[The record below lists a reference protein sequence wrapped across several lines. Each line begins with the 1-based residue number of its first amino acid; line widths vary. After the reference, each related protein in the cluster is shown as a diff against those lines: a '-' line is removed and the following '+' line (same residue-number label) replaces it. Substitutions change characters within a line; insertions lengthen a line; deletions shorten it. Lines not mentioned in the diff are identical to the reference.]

1 MNFRGFGGASQS
13 QNDGGIIG
21 EISPGKIY
29 FLACFVMPEF
39 SLAHH
44 DGFLSII
51 TDKAL
56 NISVIGKRIVL
67 VYICIKNTYQRLSQ
81 KVFFGGGDGSGLLK
95 SRWKG
100 RASDRDLA
108 GERTIF
114 TLSHMASGFL
124 ISSKQKQ
131 LDSKHVGGNN
141 CRDSFRYSETGLRL
155 SSRI

>member
-13 QNDGGIIG
+13 QNDGGIAG

-29 FLACFVMPEF
+29 FPACFVMPEF

-44 DGFLSII
+44 EGFLSII

-56 NISVIGKRIVL
+56 NKSVTGKRIVL
-67 VYICIKNTYQRLSQ
+67 AYICIKNTYQRFSQ
-81 KVFFGGGDGSGLLK
+81 KLFFGGGEGSRLLK
-95 SRWKG
+95 TRWKG
-100 RASDRDLA
+100 RASDRHLA
-108 GERTIF
+108 GEQTIF

-124 ISSKQKQ
+124 ISSEQKQ

-141 CRDSFRYSETGLRL
+141 CRDSCRYSEKWVEAVF
-155 SSRI
+155 

>member
-44 DGFLSII
+44 EGFLPII

-67 VYICIKNTYQRLSQ
+67 FT
-81 KVFFGGGDGSGLLK
+81 F
-95 SRWKG
+95 
-100 RASDRDLA
+100 ASSIHTR
-108 GERTIF
+108 
-114 TLSHMASGFL
+114 GFL
-124 ISSKQKQ
+124 R
-131 LDSKHVGGNN
+131 N
-141 CRDSFRYSETGLRL
+141 CYLVEERALGS
-155 SSRI
+155 